1 MKAELKAGHPVYDAM
16 TDLFKFH
23 REYGVPEHDDK
34 YWAELTKKAGEIRA
48 KYEHTEVADLV
59 NRHLIETLVMLD
71 GIAKGVGPY
80 ERR

>member
-1 MKAELKAGHPVYDAM
+1 MKADLKAGHPVYDAM

-23 REYGVPEHDDK
+23 REYGEPEHDDS
-34 YWAELTKKAGEIRA
+34 YWAELTKKAGELRA
-48 KYEHTEVADLV
+48 KYEDTVVADLV